1 MARKR
6 GKIRARE
13 PQKRK
18 RRTVDGFDEQK
29 ERWKLEQE
37 GNGGKTVAMGTETSR
52 GLDKREVSRIVF
64 FWPRYSASIRS
75 VKLLAPEKER
85 EYYFPEV
92 SSCNFQRKYIEGSLK
107 CSNRSGVGFNSSLFA
122 SALFVNG
129 YFDISD
135 NESLLI
141 DIVIVLRKN
150 RNMDRVPDSW
160 IVSLVIQ
167 SRVGSD
173 WNFLCTILER
183 NISGLLNFTLCWLL
197 NEANVA
203 LITTR
208 ISRET

>member
-6 GKIRARE
+6 GKICARE
-13 PQKRK
+13 PQERK
-18 RRTVDGFDEQK
+18 RRTVDGFDEQN

-75 VKLLAPEKER
+75 VKLLVPEKER

-107 CSNRSGVGFNSSLFA
+107 CSNRPGVGFNSSLFA
-122 SALFVNG
+122 SALFANG
-129 YFDISD
+129 YFDILN
-135 NESLLI
+135 NESLFI
-141 DIVIVLRKN
+141 GIVIVLRKN
-150 RNMDRVPDSW
+150 RNMDRVSDLW

-167 SRVGSD
+167 SQVGS
-173 WNFLCTILER
+173 
-183 NISGLLNFTLCWLL
+183 G
-197 NEANVA
+197 
-203 LITTR
+203 
-208 ISRET
+208 